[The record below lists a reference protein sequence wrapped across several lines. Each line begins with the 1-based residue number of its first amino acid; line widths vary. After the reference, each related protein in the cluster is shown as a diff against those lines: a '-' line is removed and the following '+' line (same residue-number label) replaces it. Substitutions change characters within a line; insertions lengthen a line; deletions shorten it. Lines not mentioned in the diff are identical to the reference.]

1 MKKVLKR
8 VCFASVCMNNEFQ
21 GGECEKPPSVA
32 KKESSSDGEPP
43 NWDNR
48 KSDNFLFRN
57 IFGRGQLL
65 SRSLTLLNVNDSMGS

>member
-1 MKKVLKR
+1 
-8 VCFASVCMNNEFQ
+8 MNNETQ

-32 KKESSSDGEPP
+32 EKESSSDGEPP
-43 NWDNR
+43 NWNNR
-48 KSDNFLFRN
+48 ESNYLLFRN